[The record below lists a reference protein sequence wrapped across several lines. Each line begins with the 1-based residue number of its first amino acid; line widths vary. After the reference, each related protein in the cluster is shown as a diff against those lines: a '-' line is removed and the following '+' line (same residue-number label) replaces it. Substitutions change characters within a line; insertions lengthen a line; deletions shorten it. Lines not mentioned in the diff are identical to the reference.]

1 MMKWMLVALASL
13 AFTMTAHAQ
22 NFDDPKVMAQQAL
35 ELKETPAGPAGQYWI
50 QSIGTGTV
58 DTTKWRKP
66 GPYNVCFSNAGTFNP
81 WRVVGLTNMKAEVG
95 LHAADI
101 KSFTVAD
108 GQNRDDKQISDIA
121 AFVDSGKCDILIVSP
136 NTTAAL
142 TPAVEQACQKLPVIV
157 FDRGVETS
165 CPVTYISPIG
175 GYAWGI
181 VSADFMTQHLKAG
194 AKVLA
199 LRISPGV
206 DVLETRWSAARHIF
220 ADKGIHVVGAEF
232 TDGDRAKT
240 KSIVEDYLNR
250 YGSLDGV
257 WMDSGATAVAAL
269 EAFDDAGQPYP
280 VISGEDQED
289 FLMAWKADK
298 LTAIAPTYPTFQW
311 RTPIIAA
318 LRILKGEP
326 IPGPHWVLPQ
336 PAITQATL
344 SNYVDPDMPPQF
356 YAMCGCQSLPGY
368 PELWG
373 GKK

>member
-1 MMKWMLVALASL
+1 MKWMLVALASL
-13 AFTMTAHAQ
+13 ALTMSAHAQ
-22 NFDDPKVMAQQAL
+22 NFDDPKVMAQQAQ
-35 ELKETPAGPAGQYWI
+35 ELKETPVGPAGQYWI

-121 AFVDSGKCDILIVSP
+121 AFVGSGKCDILIVSP

-181 VSADFMTQHLKAG
+181 VSAEFMTQHLKPG

-220 ADKGIHVVGAEF
+220 ADKGIRVVGAEF

-289 FLMAWKADK
+289 FLMAWKSDK

-356 YAMCGCQSLPGY
+356 YAMCGCQNLPGY